1 VAAAFT
7 GILHVMLALSY
18 VAAAFVV
25 PWIGAQ
31 PTYAVGGVTAGLA
44 VLVLLRMRRL
54 LAEDEAQA
62 AREET
67 EEPGPLEAAS

>member
-1 VAAAFT
+1 
-7 GILHVMLALSY
+7 MLALSF

-54 LAEDEAQA
+54 LAEDEAHTGGTPQA
-62 AREET
+62 D
-67 EEPGPLEAAS
+67 EEPGSLEVAS

>member
-1 VAAAFT
+1 
-7 GILHVMLALSY
+7 MLALSY
-18 VAAAFVV
+18 VVAAFVV

-31 PTYAVGGVTAGLA
+31 PTYAVGGLTAGLA

-62 AREET
+62 VDAEPADD
-67 EEPGPLEAAS
+67 EPGPSRDP